1 MVLIYNRKY
10 DILLQKKQR
19 GRETKVED
27 DLEEQTS
34 LKTWGDLEIWGVML
48 YWYMRLRGLGSPNR
62 SPNLF
67 GPQNCGWIP
76 SLNSF
81 VLENQWLEDEI
92 SFWDGVF
99 SGVMLPFTWQPNN
112 HGVTS
117 CDLDLDEVQ
126 GVLIMV
132 EVSQSQRP
140 CVTGSCNWQQVSSP
154 QSRNIK
160 KLVPKLYILSILL

>member
-1 MVLIYNRKY
+1 
-10 DILLQKKQR
+10 
-19 GRETKVED
+19 
-27 DLEEQTS
+27 
-34 LKTWGDLEIWGVML
+34 ML
-48 YWYMRLRGLGSPNR
+48 APGS
-62 SPNLF
+62 
-67 GPQNCGWIP
+67 
-76 SLNSF
+76 
-81 VLENQWLEDEI
+81 E
-92 SFWDGVF
+92 
-99 SGVMLPFTWQPNN
+99 NN